1 MCQLVGQVGPLA
13 EISIVLFSRHSFL
26 KQNSWEANNVY
37 GKIGL
42 DISKNNCLDLMAPD
56 SNNRV
61 KNSHGIL
68 WSSCQI
74 NDILIKHRALK
85 IFLLKRLFWFNIF
98 YLGSL
103 SIKEFISYNLTPL
116 SLYGHI
122 KQRITLVKSQT
133 SKGQL
138 ISKCSFGVFVWTKIP
153 SKKFDNFCPRIW
165 RVVKS

>member
-1 MCQLVGQVGPLA
+1 MRSQNVDQQFDQLV
-13 EISIVLFSRHSFL
+13 
-26 KQNSWEANNVY
+26 

-42 DISKNNCLDLMAPD
+42 EISRNNCLDLMAPD

-61 KNSHGIL
+61 KNSHGVL

-103 SIKEFISYNLTPL
+103 SIKEYISYNLTPL

-122 KQRITLVKSQT
+122 KQMITLVKSQT
-133 SKGQL
+133 SNINRFFL
-138 ISKCSFGVFVWTKIP
+138 VYLFSSFF
-153 SKKFDNFCPRIW
+153 KFFIENYLC
-165 RVVKS
+165 

>member
-1 MCQLVGQVGPLA
+1 MRSQNVDQQFDQLV
-13 EISIVLFSRHSFL
+13 
-26 KQNSWEANNVY
+26 

-42 DISKNNCLDLMAPD
+42 EISRNNCLDLMAPD

-61 KNSHGIL
+61 KNSHGVL

-103 SIKEFISYNLTPL
+103 SIKEYISYNLTPL

-133 SKGQL
+133 SNINRFFL
-138 ISKCSFGVFVWTKIP
+138 VYLFSSFF
-153 SKKFDNFCPRIW
+153 KFFIENYLC
-165 RVVKS
+165 